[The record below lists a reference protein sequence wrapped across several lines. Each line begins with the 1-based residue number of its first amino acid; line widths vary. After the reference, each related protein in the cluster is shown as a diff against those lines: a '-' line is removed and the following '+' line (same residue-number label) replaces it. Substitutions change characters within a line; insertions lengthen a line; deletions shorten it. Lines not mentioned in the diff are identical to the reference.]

1 MHGKL
6 KHFYNF
12 HYTASYKMKKKVGF
26 NGSVCGFMMVLTYKH
41 LNV

>member
-12 HYTASYKMKKKVGF
+12 HYAVSYKMKKKKV
-26 NGSVCGFMMVLTYKH
+26 SMALKDLLYV
-41 LNV
+41 